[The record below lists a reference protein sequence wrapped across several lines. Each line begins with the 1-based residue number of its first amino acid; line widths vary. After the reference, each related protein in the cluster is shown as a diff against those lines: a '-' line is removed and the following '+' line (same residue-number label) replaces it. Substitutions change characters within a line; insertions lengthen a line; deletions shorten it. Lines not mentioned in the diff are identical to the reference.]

1 MIIKPKEFVMKQKFF
16 KKVKST
22 ELINDS
28 HHLDKSKINDHIFP
42 DIKKREKISSI
53 IKNSGIQST
62 IF

>member
-1 MIIKPKEFVMKQKFF
+1 MKQKFF

-28 HHLDKSKINDHIFP
+28 HHLDKSKINNHIFP